1 MVEPEHREYLFLYE
15 RNCSGDCYIGMKS
28 ISVSRKVNTDDQYGR
43 FRKYDKS
50 RRFRWMVDFKTKGT
64 MKYF

>member
-28 ISVSRKVNTDDQYGR
+28 ISVSRKVNTDDQYE
-43 FRKYDKS
+43 
-50 RRFRWMVDFKTKGT
+50 DFENTIKAEGLDGW
-64 MKYF
+64 